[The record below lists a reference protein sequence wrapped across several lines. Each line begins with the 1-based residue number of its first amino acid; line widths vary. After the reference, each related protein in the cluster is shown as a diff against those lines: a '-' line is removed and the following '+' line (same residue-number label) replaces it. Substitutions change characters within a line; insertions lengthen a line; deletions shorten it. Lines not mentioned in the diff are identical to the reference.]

1 MSLSSELTDLTTNLA
16 AAKAAVVTKGGTVG
30 NTGLA
35 GLEAEILGI
44 PAPGNLQWGELEYYP
59 FTPATCSTAML
70 RNLTINSAATDDL
83 VRFFRER
90 LYVQSSA
97 QIEAYYWMDNGTLK
111 CSWNGGSGNW
121 QRFQAAELE
130 NMYNISVSLQSTD
143 TDGHWVINYTAPTV
157 DKQGTV
163 TVVELTQAEF
173 NSLGTGSVPSDQ
185 YETKNISGVDV
196 PIIAFKKFTF
206 GNRPTTTPSSY
217 FLAKSGT
224 EEIDFTYASSLT
236 SLGSGFLYQN
246 IGLKKD
252 IILPESVTS
261 IGNYFLLGSDTE
273 SFNVIG
279 NGVTSIGQGFMQN
292 YSPMTGQIVFPNLEN
307 IGDDFFRNGNNCNP
321 SFWFPK
327 LKTIGQNFLYSC
339 SKFNQSFLI
348 PSTVTSIGPYFMQ
361 GTNNMTGT
369 ITCEVPSSVS
379 TASSAMEPYTFRA
392 SSTSARSVT
401 VGITLTG
408 TYASDWH
415 TRFPDGSYR
424 KTIVV

>member
-1 MSLSSELTDLTTNLA
+1 
-16 AAKAAVVTKGGTVG
+16 
-30 NTGLA
+30 
-35 GLEAEILGI
+35 
-44 PAPGNLQWGELEYYP
+44 
-59 FTPATCSTAML
+59 
-70 RNLTINSAATDDL
+70 
-83 VRFFRER
+83 
-90 LYVQSSA
+90 
-97 QIEAYYWMDNGTLK
+97 
-111 CSWNGGSGNW
+111 
-121 QRFQAAELE
+121 
-130 NMYNISVSLQSTD
+130 
-143 TDGHWVINYTAPTV
+143 
-157 DKQGTV
+157 
-163 TVVELTQAEF
+163 
-173 NSLGTGSVPSDQ
+173 
-185 YETKNISGVDV
+185 
-196 PIIAFKKFTF
+196 
-206 GNRPTTTPSSY
+206 
-217 FLAKSGT
+217 
-224 EEIDFTYASSLT
+224 
-236 SLGSGFLYQN
+236 
-246 IGLKKD
+246 
-252 IILPESVTS
+252 
-261 IGNYFLLGSDTE
+261 
-273 SFNVIG
+273 
-279 NGVTSIGQGFMQN
+279 MQN